1 MRISITN
8 SIKLLKETSILRI
21 WSLMIKEFKLIIRD
35 KGTISILI
43 AMPLIQITLFG
54 FAIKIDPKHLPMAI
68 VDYDHSPL
76 TRTFISDLQASTY
89 FELVDT
95 SNDFKKAKDDLVTG
109 KISFIVTIPKNFTHD
124 YISGK
129 KPQLLVEMDG
139 TDPGSSGTAFG
150 VFQPILEQ
158 SLNDFSRNG
167 LGSPPTNPRT
177 YDLVLHRSF
186 NEANKSELD
195 IIPGIIGV
203 LISMTMVVVTSS
215 SITKESDDGT
225 MEMLL
230 ATPLNPIEIIV
241 GKVLPYITLGY
252 MQLTAIL
259 IYSKLLINL
268 PIEGSIAL
276 LYLVSAPFILANL
289 MVGMIFSTLA
299 TTPMQAMQ
307 LSMLYQ
313 LPAMLLSGYFFS
325 FFGMPKWA
333 QYIGETFPLTYF
345 MRICRGILLKN
356 TELTQVLPNLY
367 PMCIISIIFIILA
380 SLIFRQT
387 LD

>member
-1 MRISITN
+1 MKILIIN
-8 SIKLLKETSILRI
+8 SVKSLTEISILRI
-21 WSLMIKEFKLIIRD
+21 WNLMIKEFKLIIRD
-35 KGTISILI
+35 KGTIAILV

-54 FAIKIDPKHLPMAI
+54 FAIKIDPKHLPIAI
-68 VDYDHSPL
+68 INYDHSPL
-76 TRTFISDLQASTY
+76 TRAFIGDLQASTY

-95 SNDFKKAKDDLVTG
+95 SNDFRKAKDNLATG
-109 KISFIVTIPKNFTHD
+109 KVSFIITIPENFTHD

-129 KPQLLVEMDG
+129 NPQLLVEMDG

-150 VFQPILEQ
+150 VFQPILDQ
-158 SLNDFSRNG
+158 SLNDFNRNR
-167 LGSPPTNPRT
+167 LGVKSNNPRT
-177 YDLVLHRSF
+177 YELILHRSF
-186 NEANKSELD
+186 NEANKSEFD

-215 SITKESDDGT
+215 GITKENDDGT

-230 ATPLNPIEIIV
+230 ATPLRPIEIII
-241 GKVLPYITLGY
+241 GKVLPYIVLGY

-268 PIEGSIAL
+268 PMEGSITL

-289 MVGMIFSTLA
+289 MIGMIFSTLA

-333 QYIGETFPLTYF
+333 QLIGETFPLTYF

-356 TELTQVLPNLY
+356 TELTQILPNLY
-367 PMCIISIIFIILA
+367 PMCFIAIIFIILA